1 MSIETIDEAIQNTI
15 SALNGCVSDDPGIER
30 ILANINAE
38 FSDIKRVVLDDSLP
52 TIIRSNV
59 TILYE
64 TLDKAVI
71 IVRYIESFQTYVRV
85 YRKNDIKSIVL
96 CLKDLETQFNT
107 IARAVV
113 EIKQRAKS

>member
-30 ILANINAE
+30 IITNINTE
-38 FSDIKRVVLDDSLP
+38 FSYIKRVVLDDSLP

-71 IVRYIESFQTYVRV
+71 IVRYIESFQNYVRV

-96 CLKDLETQFNT
+96 CMDNLETQFNT